1 MNEQKVPVQVNA
13 NAAWLWHDQNHEQ
26 CTVAYTDL
34 EAIETTVSTV
44 FFIRHMAPTDG
55 DWDNPEP
62 TLFESYVFGGQHHE
76 YVRRYRTWSE
86 AEQGHKDVCRM
97 VLSVLSN

>member
-1 MNEQKVPVQVNA
+1 MNE
-13 NAAWLWHDQNHEQ
+13 AWLWHDQNHDK

-44 FFIRHMAPTDG
+44 FFIRPMSPTDG
-55 DWDNPEP
+55 DDNNPEP
-62 TLFESYVFGGQHHE
+62 ILFESYVFGGQYHE

-86 AEQGHKDVCRM
+86 AEQGHRDVCRM
-97 VLSVLSN
+97 VLSVLNN